1 MSSFS
6 SNLDNFHLF
15 HSSLA
20 STFFSLLL
28 RPANQ
33 FFLRIRSRLTCL
45 LISSFWITIPNVM
58 QQEHDLLLVIFSN
71 LYVFA
76 NLLFSSILLTCS
88 SCSILNCKIVI
99 YILLTVLVLLKFFTN
114 STGFVFRLEESNRPL
129 ITLIIEFIHIFQY
142 DAIFFKIN
150 FSNINLLNKAVIIV
164 VLVFPKVKIRKAFC
178 CNIVSSEDFLELNY
192 IISDICHL
200 IRKF

>member
-1 MSSFS
+1 MF
-6 SNLDNFHLF
+6 
-15 HSSLA
+15 
-20 STFFSLLL
+20 LL
-28 RPANQ
+28 
-33 FFLRIRSRLTCL
+33 T
-45 LISSFWITIPNVM
+45 
-58 QQEHDLLLVIFSN
+58 
-71 LYVFA
+71 
-76 NLLFSSILLTCS
+76 LLFSSILLTCS

-99 YILLTVLVLLKFFTN
+99 HILLTVLVSIKFYTN
-114 STGFVFRLEESNRPL
+114 SAGFVFRLKESNRPL

-142 DAIFFKIN
+142 DAIFFKIT
-150 FSNINLLNKAVIIV
+150 FSNINLLNKTVLIV

>member
-1 MSSFS
+1 
-6 SNLDNFHLF
+6 
-15 HSSLA
+15 
-20 STFFSLLL
+20 
-28 RPANQ
+28 
-33 FFLRIRSRLTCL
+33 
-45 LISSFWITIPNVM
+45 M

-114 STGFVFRLEESNRPL
+114 SAGFVFRLEESNRPL

-150 FSNINLLNKAVIIV
+150 FSNINLLNKAVLIV